1 MSTAELEARQ
11 KRQVEELDKLQSA
24 LNDIK
29 RRAAGSAGAVDEG
42 TLISRVTG

>member
-24 LNDIK
+24 LDDIK
-29 RRAAGSAGAVDEG
+29 RRAAGPAGAMDEG
-42 TLISRVTG
+42 TLINRVSG